1 MGAYFPNRWLPYLF
15 VLPSVVLVVIFFI
28 LPAVQS
34 LELSLY
40 LASRTSEVRVFKGI
54 DNFVNLFKDKQYIDS
69 LLTTGMFVLIVVP
82 SALTISLLLALGASQ
97 PVRGFGVYRM
107 LLIWTFALSPAIAGT
122 IWALLTD
129 PAIGVVPHYLKQ
141 VGINF
146 NWRTNGTHA
155 VIFVGIAATW
165 KILGYNV
172 VFFLAGLKNVPREV
186 IEAAAL
192 DGANAWT
199 RFRKMIFP
207 LLSPVTFF
215 LLIMNTLYAC
225 FETFGLIDIT
235 TGGGPGRAT
244 NILIYKLYRD
254 GFVSQNRLGTASAQ
268 SIVLLVL
275 VVILIVFQYRFA
287 GRRTF
292 YR

>member
-1 MGAYFPNRWLPYLF
+1 MSTYFPNRWLPYLF
-15 VLPSVVLVVIFFI
+15 VLPSVILVLIFFI

-40 LASRTSEVRVFKGI
+40 LASRTSDVRVFKGL
-54 DNFVNLFKDKQYIDS
+54 DNFVSLFEDTQYINS
-69 LLTTGMFVLIVVP
+69 LLTTAAFILLVVP
-82 SALTISLLLALGASQ
+82 SALAISLLLAVGASQ
-97 PVRGFGVYRM
+97 PVKGFGIYRM

-129 PAIGVVPHYLKQ
+129 PAIGIIPHYLKQ
-141 VGINF
+141 VGITF

-155 VIFVGIAATW
+155 MIFVSIAATW
-165 KILGYNV
+165 KILGYNI

-192 DGANAWT
+192 DGANAWSRFT
-199 RFRKMIFP
+199 RIIFP

-235 TGGGPGRAT
+235 TGGGPGRST

-254 GFVSQNRLGTASAQ
+254 GFVSQNRLGSASAQ

-275 VVILIVFQYRFA
+275 VVILILVQYRFA